1 MFEDRL
7 KQLRENKGLN
17 MRQVALDLKM
27 PYTTYVG
34 YEKNEREPNSET
46 LLSLA
51 EYYNCSVD
59 YLIGRTG
66 QIQVQ
71 RDNDELTA
79 HEIKVLSAY
88 RQQPSMQEAVDRLLG
103 VSDDYIATPMAA
115 RSESNRPAE
124 ITYISKDKIGQ
135 IKNAESVEDKVDL

>member
-7 KQLRENKGLN
+7 KRLRENKGLN

-34 YEKNEREPNSET
+34 YEKNEREPNSEA
-46 LLSLA
+46 LLLLA

-66 QIQVQ
+66 QMQVQ
-71 RDNDELTA
+71 RDNEELTT

-103 VSDDYIATPMAA
+103 VSDDYIATPIAA

-124 ITYISKDKIGQ
+124 ITYISKDKMEQ